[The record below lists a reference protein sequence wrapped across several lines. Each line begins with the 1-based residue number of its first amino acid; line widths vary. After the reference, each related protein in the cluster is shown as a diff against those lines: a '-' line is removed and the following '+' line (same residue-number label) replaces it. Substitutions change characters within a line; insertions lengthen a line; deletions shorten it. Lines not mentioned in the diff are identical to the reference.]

1 MAERAYIVE
10 AVRTAGG
17 KRDGRLSL
25 WHPADLG
32 AKVLDELVTRLD
44 MDPALVDDVV
54 FGCVDQVGAQSGNV
68 ARNAILSSSFPESVP
83 GTSVDRQCGSSQQ
96 AIHFAIQAVMSGTQD
111 IVIGGGVEVMS
122 MVPIGAAVKDG
133 YDAGHG
139 LPFDSEG
146 MKERYPGVFFSQFTG
161 AELVAD
167 KWNLSREDLDK
178 FALESHQK
186 AAHAT
191 ESKYFDREILP
202 VEGRNAEGMNDL
214 VMADEGIRFD
224 ASLDKLAG
232 LNPVTEGGVIT
243 AGNASQITDG
253 AAAVMVCN
261 VAGLNKIQANPH
273 QPRKD
278 FNDSKMEELVL
289 SIKEKGILQPI
300 AVRELK
306 NGNYEIIAG
315 ERRYRASKAIGLKSI
330 PAYILSV
337 EDESEIMEFA
347 LIENIQRDDLNPI
360 EESEAYASL
369 KSKYNLSQK
378 EISKKVGKSR
388 SLIANSLRLLKL
400 PSSIKEDIKNNK
412 LSMGHAVS
420 LLGLKSKTQMLA
432 IANRIIKNK
441 LSVRNTE
448 EIISKINS
456 NAPKSN

>member
-1 MAERAYIVE
+1 MAEKAYIVE

-243 AGNASQITDG
+243 AGNVSQITDG

-261 VAGLNKIQANPH
+261 DAGLKKIQANPRAEIVSISVVGDDPVFMLTGPIPASI
-273 QPRKD
+273 QALKTANLTIDDMDLYEVNEAFAPVPLAWAEDLKADR
-278 FNDSKMEELVL
+278 SKLNV
-289 SIKEKGILQPI
+289 
-300 AVRELK
+300 
-306 NGNYEIIAG
+306 NGGAMALGHPLGATGAKLMTTLLHEM
-315 ERRYRASKAIGLKSI
+315 ERREATYGLQAICEG
-330 PAYILSV
+330 
-337 EDESEIMEFA
+337 
-347 LIENIQRDDLNPI
+347 
-360 EESEAYASL
+360 
-369 KSKYNLSQK
+369 
-378 EISKKVGKSR
+378 GGT
-388 SLIANSLRLLKL
+388 AN
-400 PSSIKEDIKNNK
+400 
-412 LSMGHAVS
+412 A
-420 LLGLKSKTQMLA
+420 T
-432 IANRIIKNK
+432 IIK
-441 LSVRNTE
+441 R
-448 EIISKINS
+448 I
-456 NAPKSN
+456 

>member
-1 MAERAYIVE
+1 MAEKAYIVE

-44 MDPALVDDVV
+44 MDPVLVDDVV

-202 VEGRNAEGMNDL
+202 VEGRNSEGMKDL

-261 VAGLNKIQANPH
+261 DAGLKKIQAS
-273 QPRKD
+273 PRAEIVSISVVGDDPVFMLTGPIPASIQALKTANLTID
-278 FNDSKMEELVL
+278 DMDLYEVNEAFAPVPLAWAEELKADRSKLNV
-289 SIKEKGILQPI
+289 
-300 AVRELK
+300 
-306 NGNYEIIAG
+306 NGGAMALGHPLGATGAKLMTTLLHEM
-315 ERRYRASKAIGLKSI
+315 ERRESTYGLQAICEG
-330 PAYILSV
+330 
-337 EDESEIMEFA
+337 
-347 LIENIQRDDLNPI
+347 
-360 EESEAYASL
+360 
-369 KSKYNLSQK
+369 
-378 EISKKVGKSR
+378 GGT
-388 SLIANSLRLLKL
+388 AN
-400 PSSIKEDIKNNK
+400 
-412 LSMGHAVS
+412 A
-420 LLGLKSKTQMLA
+420 T
-432 IANRIIKNK
+432 IIK
-441 LSVRNTE
+441 R
-448 EIISKINS
+448 I
-456 NAPKSN
+456 

>member
-1 MAERAYIVE
+1 MAEKAYIVE

-261 VAGLNKIQANPH
+261 DAGLKKIQANP
-273 QPRKD
+273 
-278 FNDSKMEELVL
+278 
-289 SIKEKGILQPI
+289 
-300 AVRELK
+300 
-306 NGNYEIIAG
+306 
-315 ERRYRASKAIGLKSI
+315 RA
-330 PAYILSV
+330 
-337 EDESEIMEFA
+337 
-347 LIENIQRDDLNPI
+347 
-360 EESEAYASL
+360 
-369 KSKYNLSQK
+369 
-378 EISKKVGKSR
+378 
-388 SLIANSLRLLKL
+388 
-400 PSSIKEDIKNNK
+400 
-412 LSMGHAVS
+412 
-420 LLGLKSKTQMLA
+420 
-432 IANRIIKNK
+432 
-441 LSVRNTE
+441 
-448 EIISKINS
+448 EIISISVVGDDPVFMLTGPIPASIQALKTANLTIDDMDLYEVNEAFAPVPLAWTEDLKADRS
-456 NAPKSN
+456 KLNVNGGAMALGHPLGATGAKLMTTLLHEMERRESTYGLQAICEGGGTANATIIKRI